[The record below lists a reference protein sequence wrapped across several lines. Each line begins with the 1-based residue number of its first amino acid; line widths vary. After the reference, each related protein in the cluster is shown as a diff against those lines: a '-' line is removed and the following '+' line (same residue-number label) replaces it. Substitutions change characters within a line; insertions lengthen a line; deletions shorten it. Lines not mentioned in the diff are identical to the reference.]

1 MRAAFDLFDT
11 VSVSAPPSVI
21 PAGFLPRLTG
31 MDALPPHPLPIAE
44 MADLFGVTHRTLH
57 FYEEKQLLVPER
69 NGTMRIYDTACVM
82 RMMVINTCREIG
94 MSLIAIQE
102 MMERLSQTSSQPEAD
117 ELFRHVISTRRREL
131 FAEVS
136 LITRKVGQIRTL
148 LTGQDDETEWRVM
161 PNEAPA
167 RLSDL
172 EKRCLGLMTEGY
184 KGGSLALALGICSS
198 DLQKLEDG
206 IITKLDAGNR
216 YQAAAKAILSGM
228 LPN

>member
-1 MRAAFDLFDT
+1 MRAAFDLFGT
-11 VSVSAPPSVI
+11 VTVPNHVPTVLT
-21 PAGFLPRLTG
+21 GFLPRLAG
-31 MDALPPHPLPIAE
+31 MDVLPPHPLPIAE

-69 NGTMRIYDTACVM
+69 AGTMRLYDITCIL

-94 MSLIAIQE
+94 MSLVSIQE
-102 MMERLSQTSSQPEAD
+102 LMDRLSHTRSQSDAD
-117 ELFRHVISTRRREL
+117 ELFRLLISARRREL
-131 FAEVS
+131 VAEVS
-136 LITRKVGQIRTL
+136 LITRKVEQIRSL
-148 LTGQDDETEWRVM
+148 LDHHDDGDELRKPESTSS
-161 PNEAPA
+161 A

-184 KGGSLALALGICSS
+184 KGGSLALALGICSGE
-198 DLQKLEDG
+198 LQKLEAG
-206 IITKLDAGNR
+206 IISKLDVGNR